1 MADAGAAP
9 LELGTEKIGTLLR
22 KFAVPGIIAQT
33 AASLYNMVDSIYIG
47 HIPDVG
53 SYAISGLAVTFPL
66 MNISIAL
73 GTLVGVGAMTLISIM
88 LGQKKYESA
97 GKVLSNT
104 LTLNVIIGV
113 VFTIMALAF
122 LDPILYFFG
131 ASERTIP
138 FARDYMTIII
148 LGNTFTHLLH
158 GFNGIIRSSGH
169 PKTAMGLTLFTVI
182 SNAILDPIFIFGL
195 GMGIKGAA
203 LATVIC
209 QILALVYTFKFL
221 GDKKHFLHFSKPL
234 FRLNGRIARQSLAI
248 GLGPFMMNVAASLV
262 ALFVNQQLRKYGGDL
277 AIGAYG
283 IVNRFVMLFAM
294 ICMGFNQGL
303 QPIAGYNFG
312 ARQYKRVKE
321 VFILTAKW
329 EVLVTTVCFLIAMFV
344 PQVAA
349 GMFTNDPELLGLSS
363 RGMRIMC
370 SGFALVGF
378 GMASGN
384 FFQCLGMVKKSIF
397 LSLSRQLLFLLPF
410 IYTLPLWFQE
420 TGVWISFPI
429 SDILNIIVSAIFIA
443 GLFKKFNLMND
454 GDDPEL
460 LGGITTT
467 RRVDHPTL
475 QRAFSNLRRFLP
487 FNNSTRV

>member
-1 MADAGAAP
+1 MAQSQAAP
-9 LELGTEKIGTLLR
+9 LELGTEKIGSLL
-22 KFAVPGIIAQT
+22 KKYAVPGIIAQT

-73 GTLVGVGAMTLISIM
+73 GTLVGVGAMTLISIL
-88 LGQKKYESA
+88 LGQKNYEAA
-97 GKVLSNT
+97 GRVLSNT
-104 LTLNVIIGV
+104 LTLNVIVGV
-113 VFTIMALAF
+113 LFTVVALLF

-131 ASERTIP
+131 ASDNTIP

-148 LGNTFTHLLH
+148 LGNTFTHLMH
-158 GFNGIIRSSGH
+158 GFNGVIRSSGH

-182 SNAILDPIFIFGL
+182 SNAILDPVFIFAL

-203 LATVIC
+203 LATVLC
-209 QILALVYTFKFL
+209 QMLALAYTLRFL
-221 GDKKHFLHFSKPL
+221 SDKKHFLHFRKPY
-234 FRLNGRIARQSLAI
+234 FRLDGKVARQSLAI
-248 GLGPFMMNVAASLV
+248 GVGPFLMNLAASLV

-283 IVNRFVMLFAM
+283 IVNRFTMLFAM

-312 ARQYKRVKE
+312 ARQYSRVKE
-321 VFILTAKW
+321 IFVLTAVW
-329 EVLVTTVCFLIAMFV
+329 EVIVTTVCFLISV
-344 PQVAA
+344 LIPGAA
-349 GMFTNDPELLGLSS
+349 VSLFTNDPELTGLAA
-363 RGMRIMC
+363 RGLRIMN

-378 GMASGN
+378 GMVSSN

-410 IYTLPLWFQE
+410 IYTLPLWLKE

-429 SDILNIIVSAIFIA
+429 SDVLNIIVSAILIA
-443 GLFKKFNLMND
+443 DIFRKFNKLSD
-454 GDDPEL
+454 GDESSS
-460 LGGITTT
+460 LGGA
-467 RRVDHPTL
+467 V
-475 QRAFSNLRRFLP
+475 Q
-487 FNNSTRV
+487 